1 MRVQHHSQSRIKR
14 KLSPRLPL
22 RAEYHRLMADVRRKD
37 VTTPCEKCGAAMVV
51 VRVWP
56 LPEDQDLE
64 LHMFKC
70 EICSASAFFRFKK
83 PVEK

>member
-1 MRVQHHSQSRIKR
+1 M
-14 KLSPRLPL
+14 
-22 RAEYHRLMADVRRKD
+22 AEVRRKD

-56 LPEDQDLE
+56 LPDEKDLE

-70 EICSASAFFRFKK
+70 EICSHTAFYRFKR
-83 PVEK
+83 PQ

>member
-1 MRVQHHSQSRIKR
+1 MNARSALAIPHKAQALSR
-14 KLSPRLPL
+14 LTFH
-22 RAEYHRLMADVRRKD
+22 AEYHRLMADVRRKD
-37 VTTPCEKCGAAMVV
+37 VTTPCKKCGAAMVV

-56 LPEDQDLE
+56 LPDDQDVE

-83 PVEK
+83 PVVK

>member
-1 MRVQHHSQSRIKR
+1 
-14 KLSPRLPL
+14 
-22 RAEYHRLMADVRRKD
+22 MADVRRKD

-64 LHMFKC
+64 LHMFKVRDLLSPSFLFNSKRSTTMLL
-70 EICSASAFFRFKK
+70 SAAL
-83 PVEK
+83 